1 MDKQVD
7 VVSDYLS
14 NAFDA
19 IGDQPTTEAIPQPT
33 VTVDGE
39 VIEPILDT
47 INVLSDDVVKGVH
60 YQNHIL
66 VQAPTGETLI
76 LANIQIPCPQPKV
89 VTINI
94 KRGELVHKF
103 VDKSA
108 TI

>member
-19 IGDQPTTEAIPQPT
+19 ISNQTEPEVTPQPT

-47 INVLSDDVVKGVH
+47 VNVLSDDVVKGVH
-60 YQNHIL
+60 YRNHIL

-76 LANIQIPCPQPKV
+76 LANIQIPCEKPKV

-94 KRGELVHKF
+94 RRGEL
-103 VDKSA
+103 SA
-108 TI
+108 